1 MKLQGGILE
10 AARMLAGL
18 SREARKKALE
28 FISKKDPRMA
38 EALEKNMYT
47 FEDIQFISP
56 LMLIEL
62 LKDIKVSDLGL
73 ALRISS
79 NELKDFIFKNTP
91 KLMRQEIEE
100 SLVGPPQLAS
110 KIEEAQ
116 ERVMSVVRAKLE
128 KGELIIDKDPSNRTV

>member
-79 NELKDFIFKNTP
+79 TELKDFIFKNTP

-116 ERVMSVVRAKLE
+116 ERVMIIVRAKIE

>member
-1 MKLQGGILE
+1 
-10 AARMLAGL
+10 
-18 SREARKKALE
+18 
-28 FISKKDPRMA
+28 
-38 EALEKNMYT
+38 MYT

>member
-10 AARMLAGL
+10 AARLLAGL

-28 FISKKDPRMA
+28 FISRKDPRMA
-38 EALEKNMYT
+38 EELEKNMYT
-47 FEDIQFISP
+47 FEDIRFLSP

-79 NELKDFIFKNTP
+79 NELKDFILKNTP

-116 ERVMSVVRAKLE
+116 GRVMSVVRAKID

>member
-38 EALEKNMYT
+38 EELEKNMYT
-47 FEDIQFISP
+47 FEDIRFLTP

-62 LKDIKVSDLGL
+62 LKDLKVSDLGL

-79 NELKDFIFKNTP
+79 NELKDFILKNTP
-91 KLMRQEIEE
+91 KIMRQEIQD
-100 SLVGPPQLAS
+100 SLIGPPQLAS

-116 ERVMSVVRAKLE
+116 ARVMSVVRAKID